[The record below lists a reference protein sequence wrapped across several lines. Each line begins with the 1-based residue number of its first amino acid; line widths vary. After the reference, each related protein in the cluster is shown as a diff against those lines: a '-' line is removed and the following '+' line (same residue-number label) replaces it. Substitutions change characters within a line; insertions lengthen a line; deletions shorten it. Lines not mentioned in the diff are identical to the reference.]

1 MEIIQGSSK
10 NPVVDKLLV
19 DFFTENKLDHESI
32 LYTGYPIIGT
42 IQGPYPI
49 DATLISKEYG
59 IIIFDL
65 IPGTNQSDIADY
77 KSRQD
82 LIFLTV
88 DGYLKSYKEL
98 TNRRDLKLPLTII
111 SYAPEVSEV
120 IQDDEYLIFNKGTL
134 NNIFT
139 KLDEL
144 INKDININDFNQ
156 AKSVIQNIKSLREEK
171 TNRVIT
177 SEDSKGAKIEGV
189 KKNIA
194 TLDPQ
199 QSKAVVESVEG
210 VQRIRGLAGSGK
222 TVVLAMKAAYLHA
235 KHKDWKIVVTFNTR
249 SLKEQFKDL
258 ITRFY
263 VSQTQTLPNW
273 DNLKILNAWGSPK
286 GGEDD
291 GLYHQFI
298 MQQDNV
304 KYYDYGEAKKKFGF
318 EPFEKICEEAINNME
333 RSIPLYDVILI
344 DEAQDFSKYFFQIC
358 YHLAKEN
365 KRIIYAYDELQN
377 LSGKSLPAPEELFG
391 NQTGTDTPRV
401 TLERNDNSQDIVL
414 EKCYRNPR
422 PILVTA
428 HALGFGVYRKPDS
441 RSKTGLIQMFEDA
454 ELWNE
459 VGYQNIL
466 SPNHKVELGKEVR
479 LRRTEETSPKFLEEH
494 SDFDDLLSFKTFDSK
509 TEQNEWIT
517 EEIIRN
523 LENDDLTAKDIIV
536 INPDP
541 VKTKDEV
548 AKIRAKL
555 FERGIIS
562 QIAGEANANVFYA
575 DDVSITFT
583 GIYRA
588 KGNEASMVYVINAQD
603 CYDSINELQTVRN
616 RLFTAMTRSKG
627 WVRVTGIG
635 PKMKALFEEYE
646 SVKENNFDL
655 NFYYPTKEQLD
666 LIQTINRDKTAYEK
680 RTITNANKNLEK
692 IIEELKEGT
701 LSSYDLEITDED
713 RKLIIDK
720 LLKKD

>member
-1 MEIIQGSSK
+1 MEIIKGSSK

-19 DFFTENKLDHESI
+19 QFFNENQTEFDNT

-49 DATLISKEYG
+49 DATLISRKYG
-59 IIIFDL
+59 VIIFDL
-65 IPGTNQSDIADY
+65 IAGTNQSDIGNY

-82 LIFLTV
+82 EIYNIV
-88 DGYLKSYKEL
+88 EGYLKTFKEI
-98 TNRRDLKLPLTII
+98 TNRRQLKIPLTIV
-111 SYAPEVSEV
+111 SYAPEVREISS
-120 IQDDEYLIFNKGTL
+120 DDEYLIFNKETL
-134 NNIFT
+134 KDIYG

-144 INKDININDFNQ
+144 INEEISSDDFNQ
-156 AKSVIQNIKSLREEK
+156 VKSIIQNIKSIRDDK
-171 TNRVIT
+171 ISRVIT
-177 SEDSKGAKIEGV
+177 SDDSKGAKIEKV

-222 TVVLAMKAAYLHA
+222 TIVLAMKAAYLHA

-249 SLKEQFKDL
+249 SLKEQFKYL

-263 VSQTQTLPNW
+263 VSQTQSLPNW
-273 DNLKILNAWGSPK
+273 ENLKILNAWGRPI
-286 GGEDD
+286 GGDDD
-291 GLYHQFI
+291 GLYHQFVLH
-298 MQQDNV
+298 QENAE
-304 KYYDYGEAKKKFGF
+304 YYDFGEAKKKFGF
-318 EPFEKICEEAINNME
+318 EPFEKVCEEAIKNME
-333 RSIPLYDVILI
+333 RPVPLYDAILI

-358 YHLAKEN
+358 YHLAKDK

-377 LSGKSLPAPEELFG
+377 LSGKSLPSPEELFG
-391 NQTGTDTPRV
+391 NRPGTDTPRV
-401 TLERNDNSQDIVL
+401 TLERNDDSQDIVL

-428 HALGFGVYRKPDS
+428 HALGFGVYRKADN
-441 RSKTGLIQMFEDA
+441 RSNTGLIQMFEDA

-459 VGYQNIL
+459 VGYENTL
-466 SPNHKVELGKEVR
+466 NPNHQIELGKEVS
-479 LRRTEETSPKFLEEH
+479 LRRTDKTSPKFLEDH
-494 SDFDDLLSFKTFDSK
+494 SPFDDLLLFKSFDSK
-509 TEQNEWIT
+509 DEQNEWIT
-517 EEIIRN
+517 QEIIKN
-523 LENDDLTAKDIIV
+523 IKKDDLTAKEIIV

-541 VKTKDEV
+541 VRTKNEV
-548 AKIRAKL
+548 AKIRAML
-555 FERGIIS
+555 FQEGIIS

-627 WVRVTGIG
+627 WVRVTGVG
-635 PKMKALFEEYE
+635 PKMKELMKEYE
-646 SVKENNFDL
+646 LVKENNFDL
-655 NFYYPTKEQLD
+655 NFYYPTKEQLE
-666 LIQTINRDKTAYEK
+666 LIQTINRDKTAFEK
-680 RTITNANKNLEK
+680 RTITYANKSIEK
-692 IIEELKEGT
+692 IIGEFKDGN
-701 LSSYDLEITDED
+701 LSGYDLEISDED
-713 RKLIIDK
+713 RELLLK
-720 LLKKD
+720 LLNKD